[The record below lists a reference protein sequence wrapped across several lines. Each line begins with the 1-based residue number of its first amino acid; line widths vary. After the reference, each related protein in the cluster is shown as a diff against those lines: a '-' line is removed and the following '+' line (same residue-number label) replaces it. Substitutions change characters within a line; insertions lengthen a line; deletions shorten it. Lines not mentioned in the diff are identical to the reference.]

1 MGNSLFMVQ
10 VSLEPG
16 FFPRVTPG
24 PEEQVTRPGDSEPG
38 KERAPESMGEAYRK
52 AAPYMSAAT
61 SLVGAVAGLTLL
73 GVWIDRK
80 MGNRTPWFT
89 LAGALLGMVS
99 GFVSFFRQ
107 VLGKG
112 KGR

>member
-1 MGNSLFMVQ
+1 
-10 VSLEPG
+10 
-16 FFPRVTPG
+16 
-24 PEEQVTRPGDSEPG
+24 VTRPGDRQPG
-38 KERAPESMGEAYRK
+38 KERVPESIGEAYRK

-73 GVWIDRK
+73 GVWLDRK
-80 MGNRTPWFT
+80 TGNQTPWFT

-99 GFVSFFRQ
+99 GFVSFFHQ

-112 KGR
+112 SGR